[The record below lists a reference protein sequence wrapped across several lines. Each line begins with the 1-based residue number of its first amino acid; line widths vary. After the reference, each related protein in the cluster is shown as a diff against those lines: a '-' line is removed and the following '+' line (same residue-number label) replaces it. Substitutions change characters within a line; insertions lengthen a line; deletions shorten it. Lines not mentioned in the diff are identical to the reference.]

1 MHMHEGKR
9 RILELS
15 LWPFV
20 EQSIEDL
27 LHRLQAKLLITVQS
41 LLIKIILFSVDLH
54 PIRLVP
60 DMTRTPRWQQVNL
73 HLVVMLNESFENLC
87 FFFLNAVAL
96 GE

>member
-1 MHMHEGKR
+1 MLFLQIVNEFIVVKLMVNRMINKFLLCASSCLCRHLMHMHEGKR

-41 LLIKIILFSVDLH
+41 LLIKIILHS
-54 PIRLVP
+54 
-60 DMTRTPRWQQVNL
+60 
-73 HLVVMLNESFENLC
+73 
-87 FFFLNAVAL
+87 
-96 GE
+96 G